1 MTVIVTVVVWA
12 VLLLAIDAV
21 LALLDF
27 QEVRMVL
34 LFLPAMRVRTLVL
47 IGAPFSVRANEIVH
61 LPARAHLARVSEH

>member
-21 LALLDF
+21 LLDF